1 MARTS
6 QPILEELFA
15 EHGQR
20 LISFLRKKF
29 CSKEDAED
37 IAQNAFIR
45 IRKICE
51 SDEAVNPKAYLYQ
64 TASNL
69 LIDMKRREKVH
80 ENYVHQ
86 FYGGAN
92 ELSHAPKDNQLCP
105 SRIHQATEE
114 LKRVEKAIAGLKA
127 PCRQAF
133 LMHRFKGMSYND
145 IAKVMGVSVSSVEK
159 YILEALKHARAELYK

>member
-1 MARTS
+1 MARTT
-6 QPILEELFA
+6 PILEELFA
-15 EHGQR
+15 EHGQG
-20 LISFLRKKF
+20 LINFLRKKF

-80 ENYVHQ
+80 ENYIHQ

-92 ELSHAPKDNQLCP
+92 ELSHGSKYNQLCP
-105 SRIHQATEE
+105 SRIHEAAEE
-114 LKRVEKAIAGLKA
+114 LRRVEKTIAGLKA

-133 LMHRFKGMSYND
+133 LMHRFKGMSYSD
-145 IAKVMGVSVSSVEK
+145 ISKVMGVSVSSVEK
-159 YILEALKHARAELYK
+159 YILETLKHAKAEIYK

>member
-1 MARTS
+1 MSRTT
-6 QPILEELFA
+6 QPIIEELFV
-15 EHGQR
+15 EHSQR
-20 LISFLRKKF
+20 LVSFLRKKF

-51 SDEAVNPKAYLYQ
+51 NNEAVNPKAYLYQ

-69 LIDMKRREKVH
+69 LIDMRRREQVH
-80 ENYVHQ
+80 NSYLQQHH
-86 FYGGAN
+86 GAAN
-92 ELSHAPKDNQLCP
+92 DWNPGPQGTQLCP
-105 SRIHQATEE
+105 QRIHEAVDE
-114 LKRVEKAIAGLKA
+114 LKRVETAIAGLR
-127 PCRQAF
+127 PVCRQAF

-159 YILEALKHARAELYK
+159 YILETLKHARVELYK